1 MRRRVLLVTFALPF
15 TIAIAAHG
23 CSSGPPLEDFCAFLR
38 DPASCFSAFHKDLGE
53 KCGFVDPAD
62 AKGSFGSRAMLDI
75 CILTAQGG
83 QVVFDPP
90 LDVTKFPPTEPV
102 KVKFIEANGA
112 ECGSVEITEQA
123 LFTLTINPPP
133 GADAGADAA
142 ANPGAPLEGGTLAV
156 TGIAGMNTLDLSCP
170 ARSPTGAPETHH
182 FNSLQL
188 SQCPAFADIAPRAI
202 LEGDI
207 GGVNRDGQMRLTIH
221 YPPASGAGLGGTD
234 PRAMEGAVVADLVT
248 YFDCVIPEAPPLFQ
262 DGIKNGGESDIDC
275 GGTPDATN
283 HPARCEKGQAC
294 ICNDDCAMPTFCSVD
309 AMSGA
314 KKCADSGIG
323 KACL

>member
-1 MRRRVLLVTFALPF
+1 MRRRVLLVTVALPF

-38 DPASCFSAFHKDLGE
+38 DPASCFSAFHKDLGD
-53 KCGFVDPAD
+53 KCGFLDPAQ

-90 LDVTKFPPTEPV
+90 LDVAKFPPTDPV
-102 KVKFIEANGA
+102 KVKFVKADGA

-142 ANPGAPLEGGTLAV
+142 VNPDAPLEGGTLAV

-202 LEGDI
+202 LTGNI
-207 GGVNRDGQMRLTIH
+207 GGVGNPGNLSLKIH
-221 YPPASGAGLGGTD
+221 YPPASGVGLGGTD
-234 PRAMEGAVVADLVT
+234 ARNMEGAVAADLVT
-248 YFDCVIPEAPPLFQ
+248 YFDCRIPPAPPLFQ

-275 GGTPDATN
+275 GGPEDDDK
-283 HPARCEKGQAC
+283 HPVRCKPGQAC
-294 ICNDDCAMPTFCSVD
+294 VCDTDCDTGTGCGVD
-309 AMSGA
+309 PMSGA
-314 KKCADSGIG
+314 KKCATGAST
-323 KACL
+323 ACL